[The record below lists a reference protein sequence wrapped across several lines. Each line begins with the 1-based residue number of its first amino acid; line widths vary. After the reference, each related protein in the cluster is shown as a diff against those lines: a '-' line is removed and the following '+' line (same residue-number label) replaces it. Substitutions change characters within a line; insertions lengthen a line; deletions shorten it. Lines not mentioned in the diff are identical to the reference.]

1 MATRAERR
9 REARAAAKRRDT
21 VLIAGNGIIAR
32 SLGQRYEA
40 VPHRELP
47 EKQPGVHRWV
57 AIAAYVL
64 DMSAAKVAYDPDRMK
79 YLDHENLMTLA
90 IACYDCELALGIDVD
105 AEGVCTGE
113 PT

>member
-1 MATRAERR
+1 M
-9 REARAAAKRRDT
+9 
-21 VLIAGNGIIAR
+21 LIAGANMVAA
-32 SLGQRYEA
+32 SLGHRYEA
-40 VPHRELP
+40 VPHRDLP
-47 EKQPGVHRWV
+47 EKEPGMHRWV

-64 DMSAAKVAYDPDRMK
+64 DMSTAKVAYDPDRMK